1 MIEKKGKSI
10 IFSLFFFILTLQF
23 LFFPYSSA
31 EALDVKKK
39 TLPNGLKVIHVE
51 RPYLPIV
58 VMNLAIMAS
67 PLNEPE
73 EKAGLAHLTST
84 MLTEGT
90 SKRSSTAI
98 SEEIEFLGASLAASA
113 GSDYTTLSLS
123 ILKKDLEKGFE
134 IFSDVL
140 INPIFPEE
148 ELKRKKELLK
158 GSLRQTE
165 EDPSF
170 LASRAFI
177 KEVFG
182 SHPYG
187 RLITG
192 TIETIDKIERDDLV
206 NFYKKYYLPENA
218 FLVVAGDITSGE
230 LDRLFDKYLK
240 DWKKETGQNIKGDKV
255 FEIPE
260 KKKKTILINK
270 DITQANIL
278 FGHLGVSR
286 DNPDYYAIAV
296 MNYILGGG
304 GLTSRLMKTI
314 RDEMGLTYSIFSSFN
329 SNKLTGQFEVEVQT
343 KNESAGVVVKEIIN
357 QIKKIKTGPVSDQ
370 ELEDAKA
377 FLTGSFPRRLE
388 TTRRIVDFLS
398 AVEFYNL
405 GDDYIQKYPEYIR
418 SVTKE
423 DILRVANKY
432 LDTENYILVIVGNEK
447 KINLSD
453 F

>member
-1 MIEKKGKSI
+1 MIEKKRKNI
-10 IFSLFFFILTLQF
+10 VFSLCLFILTLQF
-23 LFFPYSSA
+23 LSFSHSSA
-31 EALDVKKK
+31 EALNVKKK
-39 TLPNGLKVIHVE
+39 NLPNGLKVIHVE

-58 VMNLAIMAS
+58 VMNLVIMAS

-73 EKAGLAHLTST
+73 EKAGLANLTSA

-98 SEEIEFLGASLAASA
+98 NEEIEFLGASLSAST

-140 INPIFPEE
+140 INPTFPEE

-158 GSLRQTE
+158 GSLKQRE

-192 TIETIDKIERDDLV
+192 TIETIDKIERDDLI
-206 NFYKKYYLPENA
+206 NFYKKYYLPENS
-218 FLVVAGDITSGE
+218 FLVVAGDITSEE
-230 LDRLFDKYLK
+230 LDRLFDKYFK
-240 DWKKETGQNIKGDKV
+240 DWKKETEQNIKGDKIFV
-255 FEIPE
+255 IPE

-286 DNPDYYAIAV
+286 DNPDYYAITL

-314 RDEMGLTYSIFSSFN
+314 RDEMGLTYSIFSSFS
-329 SNKLTGQFEVEVQT
+329 SNKWSGQFEIEVQT
-343 KNESAGVVVKEIIN
+343 KNESAGLVVKEILN
-357 QIKKIKTGPVSDQ
+357 QIRKIKSEPVSDQ

-388 TTRRIVDFLS
+388 TTRRVVDFLS

-447 KINLSD
+447 KIDLSD
-453 F
+453 L

>member
-1 MIEKKGKSI
+1 MIEKKGKNI
-10 IFSLFFFILTLQF
+10 VFSLCLFILTLQF

-31 EALDVKKK
+31 EALDVKRR
-39 TLPNGLKVIHVE
+39 TLPNGLKVIHAE
-51 RPYLPIV
+51 RSYLPIV
-58 VMNLAIMAS
+58 VMNLVIMAS

-73 EKAGLAHLTST
+73 EKAGLAHLTSA

-90 SKRSSTAI
+90 KKRSSSEI
-98 SEEIEFLGASLAASA
+98 SDEIEFLGTSLSASTN
-113 GSDYTTLSLS
+113 SDYTTLSLS
-123 ILKKDLEKGFE
+123 ILKKDIEKGFE

-140 INPIFPEE
+140 INPTFPEE
-148 ELKRKKELLK
+148 ELKRQKELLK
-158 GSLRQTE
+158 GSLRQRE
-165 EDPSF
+165 EDQSF

-177 KEVFG
+177 KEIFG

-192 TIETIDKIERDDLV
+192 TIETIDKIERDDLI

-240 DWKKETGQNIKGDKV
+240 DWKKETEQNIKEDKV
-255 FEIPE
+255 FEISE

-278 FGHLGVSR
+278 FGHIGVSR

-314 RDEMGLTYSIFSSFN
+314 RDEMGLTYSIFSSFS
-329 SNKLTGQFEVEVQT
+329 SNKLSGQFEVEVQT

-357 QIKKIKTGPVSDQ
+357 QIKKIKTEPVSDQ

>member
-1 MIEKKGKSI
+1 MIEKKGKNI
-10 IFSLFFFILTLQF
+10 VFSLCLFILTLQF

-31 EALDVKKK
+31 EALDVKRR
-39 TLPNGLKVIHVE
+39 TLPNGLKVIHAE
-51 RPYLPIV
+51 RSYLPIV
-58 VMNLAIMAS
+58 VMNLVIMAS

-73 EKAGLAHLTST
+73 EKAGLAHLTSA

-90 SKRSSTAI
+90 KKRSSSEI
-98 SEEIEFLGASLAASA
+98 SDEIEFLGTSLSASTN
-113 GSDYTTLSLS
+113 SDYTTLSLS
-123 ILKKDLEKGFE
+123 ILKKDIEKGFE

-140 INPIFPEE
+140 INPTFPEE
-148 ELKRKKELLK
+148 ELKRQKELLK
-158 GSLRQTE
+158 GSLRQRE

-177 KEVFG
+177 KEIFG
-182 SHPYG
+182 NHPYG

-192 TIETIDKIERDDLV
+192 TIETIDKIERDDLI
-206 NFYKKYYLPENA
+206 NFYKKYYLPEKA
-218 FLVVAGDITSGE
+218 FLVVAGDITSEE

-240 DWKKETGQNIKGDKV
+240 DWKKETEQNIKEDKV
-255 FEIPE
+255 FEISE

-278 FGHLGVSR
+278 FGHIGVSR

-314 RDEMGLTYSIFSSFN
+314 RDEMGLTYSIFSSFS
-329 SNKLTGQFEVEVQT
+329 SNKLSGQFEVEVQT

-357 QIKKIKTGPVSDQ
+357 QIKKIKTEPVSDQ

-377 FLTGSFPRRLE
+377 FLTGRFPRRLE
-388 TTRRIVDFLS
+388 TTRRVVDFLS

-418 SVTKE
+418 SITKE